1 MRWRGRSATT
11 AAFGES
17 PSRGRRPAVQAGKRS
32 ACGGGSGRTPSCRR
46 AAVGGR
52 RTAHQARRERPAGS
66 PGAFGGV
73 ARCGAQRVGR
83 RSGATALLGSAEP
96 TRGDGSAAGGD
107 HAERDGQVWMCEQ
120 TVRRNESDSHS
131 SFAVQAQVDASPPGV
146 STTTVNGST
155 DLSCNHSER
164 PLTAEG
170 SY

>member
-1 MRWRGRSATT
+1 MKALHEGDDPLCKRVSEAHVAGDLVVRRHVVGPRS
-11 AAFGES
+11 
-17 PSRGRRPAVQAGKRS
+17 
-32 ACGGGSGRTPSCRR
+32 GGGGRPIKRGENGRLDRRARSVALR
-46 AAVGGR
+46 AAVRNGWD
-52 RTAHQARRERPAGS
+52 
-66 PGAFGGV
+66 GAAV
-73 ARCGAQRVGR
+73 
-83 RSGATALLGSAEP
+83 ATALLGSAEP

-120 TVRRNESDSHS
+120 TVRLNESDSHS